1 MQARYTL
8 CVGKGF
14 GAYSLFEVQ
23 VYTDILSL
31 VAELPDEVWDVRRS
45 SHETRRIKLNSW
57 ATKKDKAPVIQTLDS
72 AIHRI
77 NPYPADKYLG
87 NQLRYPVDRFLSRG

>member
-1 MQARYTL
+1 MTSPATMQAIYTL

-31 VAELPDEVWDVRRS
+31 VVELPDEV
-45 SHETRRIKLNSW
+45 
-57 ATKKDKAPVIQTLDS
+57 
-72 AIHRI
+72 
-77 NPYPADKYLG
+77 
-87 NQLRYPVDRFLSRG
+87 